1 LRKTVLQQPVRAV
14 SEESSGA
21 VADAVPDALE
31 TDPRWL
37 LAQRI
42 VAGPHFSRSHLMS
55 RFLLYVVAETL
66 EGRQSGITEH
76 QIGVRIFGRPTDYRT
91 DEDNIVR
98 NYARQLR
105 KRLAEH
111 FHGDGNR
118 EPLRLDIPVGGYIP
132 VFTSAADVELNPGI
146 ESPLAFD
153 RSLDHGK
160 TNQPDLPRTYGS
172 AARVIS
178 LPGPNSTSS
187 TAARLMANKTFRVT
201 ALAVL
206 YSAVLVCLTWFVASR
221 IPAGRPNI
229 EPSHI
234 LWSALLS
241 DSTNTYVVPP
251 DAGLNLLEDISHRT
265 LPLADYIK
273 GSYLDLPLVGLDD
286 HTRQDLRTQQF
297 SDFLSVQIV
306 AALARQEEYNP
317 QRVFLR
323 FPRDLRLDDLK
334 TANAVLIGSV
344 SSNPWAALAD
354 RNTNFR
360 IALKEGMTGA
370 FIVNAKPL
378 PGEASSY
385 ASHWNEPSHETYALI
400 LFVPNLSG
408 NNHLLLLEGLDV
420 AGTQAAAEVLFHPE
434 VIAPILNRARL
445 SDGSLRPFE
454 ILLRTTSIQSNSEG
468 TQVVAI
474 RIH

>member
-1 LRKTVLQQPVRAV
+1 
-14 SEESSGA
+14 
-21 VADAVPDALE
+21 
-31 TDPRWL
+31 
-37 LAQRI
+37 
-42 VAGPHFSRSHLMS
+42 MS
-55 RFLLYVVAETL
+55 KFLLYAVAETL

-98 NYARQLR
+98 NYARQVR
-105 KRLAEH
+105 KRLTEH
-111 FHGDGNR
+111 FDGDGSR
-118 EPLRLDIPVGGYIP
+118 ESLRLDIPVGGYVP
-132 VFTSAADVELNPGI
+132 VFSTVADVELNPGI
-146 ESPLAFD
+146 ESRFPFNP
-153 RSLDHGK
+153 GK
-160 TNQPDLPRTYGS
+160 TDQQDLPGIHDSSTREMP
-172 AARVIS
+172 
-178 LPGPNSTSS
+178 LPGSNSRSS
-187 TAARLMANKTFRVT
+187 TILDNRGLRVT
-201 ALAVL
+201 ILTLV

-221 IPAGRPNI
+221 VPAVRPNI
-229 EPSHI
+229 EPSHV
-234 LWSALLS
+234 LWSTLLS
-241 DSTNTYVVPP
+241 SSDNTYIVPP

-273 GSYLDLPLVGLDD
+273 GSYLDLPLAGLDD

-306 AALARQEEYNP
+306 AAMARQEEYNP

-334 TANAVLIGSV
+334 TANAVLIGSA

-354 RNTNFR
+354 SNTNFR

-378 PGEASSY
+378 PGEATSY

-420 AGTQAAAEVLFHPE
+420 AGTQAAAEVLFHPD

-445 SDGSLRPFE
+445 SAGGLRSFE
-454 ILLRTTSIQSNSEG
+454 VLLRTTSIQSNSAG